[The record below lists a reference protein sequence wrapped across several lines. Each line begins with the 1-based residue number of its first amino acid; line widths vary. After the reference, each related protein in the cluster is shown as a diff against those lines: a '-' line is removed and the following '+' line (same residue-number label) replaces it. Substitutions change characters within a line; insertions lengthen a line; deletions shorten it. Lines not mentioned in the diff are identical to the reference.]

1 MKTANNLKTISC
13 RYQLMLWCGLLLVY
27 GCGENL
33 ATKEALLEF
42 KQRPDDKFVYN
53 VADSVEWEIEDVE
66 KNRYTFQHLQDQRC
80 EMVIESLDSAMVRA
94 LTMSFVVTK
103 DTMLNAPEFVVKKRR
118 RRLMVGWEF
127 GFKLRMRKN
136 GEIVKVVT
144 DDPKS
149 AFDFDRMY
157 KPSQPVFPEHAIS
170 PGYSWSQNFPVEV
183 PRGNPTVATT
193 KYQLNSF
200 AKVDRFDCAVIDFK
214 GGLEYEECYKPPE
227 NKPAEFL
234 LKKYLSQVT
243 SEGQI
248 FFAHREGFMVK
259 RVNLIT
265 STVRTT
271 TYTKDKTERQSQTIF
286 KDHET
291 ITLTAI
297 HRFGQESI
305 SYRIP

>member
-1 MKTANNLKTISC
+1 MEIVYKLKMSPY
-13 RYQLMLWCGLLLVY
+13 RYQLMLVGLLLLVY
-27 GCGENL
+27 GCGENRT
-33 ATKEALLEF
+33 AKEALLEF
-42 KQRPDDKFVYN
+42 KQQPDEKFVYN
-53 VADSVEWEIEDVE
+53 VADSVEWEIEDAE

-94 LTMSFVVTK
+94 LTMAFVVTK
-103 DTMLNAPEFVVKKRR
+103 DTMLNAPEFVIKKRR
-118 RRLMVGWEF
+118 RRSMVGWEF

-144 DDPKS
+144 DDPRS

-157 KPSQPVFPEHAIS
+157 KPSQPVFPDHAIS
-170 PGYSWSQNFPVEV
+170 PGYTWSQNFPVEV

-227 NKPAEFL
+227 NKPAGFL

-271 TYTKDKTERQSQTIF
+271 TYTKDKTERQSQRIF

-297 HRFGQESI
+297 HRPDQEMM